1 MYLIYEKLLLSH
13 ACHWS
18 SSYTKIISESPFK
31 WNYIFTCRRVLHRDL
46 KSRNIFLKDNQI
58 KIGDFGISKILIGT
72 SDKASTF
79 VGTPYYMSPE
89 VLNHE
94 DYDEKCD
101 IW

>member
-1 MYLIYEKLLLSH
+1 M
-13 ACHWS
+13 
-18 SSYTKIISESPFK
+18 
-31 WNYIFTCRRVLHRDL
+31 
-46 KSRNIFLKDNQI
+46 
-58 KIGDFGISKILIGT
+58 GT
-72 SDKASTF
+72 YDKANTF

>member
-1 MYLIYEKLLLSH
+1 MYNVLRLLMV
-13 ACHWS
+13 
-18 SSYTKIISESPFK
+18 IIVYSELFQ
-31 WNYIFTCRRVLHRDL
+31 ICFFRRVLHRDL

-58 KIGDFGISKILIGT
+58 KIGDFGISRILIGT
-72 SDKASTF
+72 TDKASTF

-94 DYDEKCD
+94 EYDEKCD